1 MSNQKHPASE
11 RGQGTLEVKKLTI
24 KQIQCLLEYLGYE
37 PGEIDGANGPNT
49 RDAVKAFQRAEG
61 LTVDGIAGEQ
71 TQIRLKDAVWQDRFA
86 KDNTVPSSGQPPD
99 KTGTFWDSIKYFT
112 RDEPYIA
119 CPCGRCGGF
128 PVEPA
133 EKLMRLADAVREAAG
148 RPMIPTS
155 TVWCKTHNA
164 EVGGVWNSRH
174 LLGHAMD
181 FHIPGLSANEV
192 LSIVRKQKNV
202 VYCYAIDSQ
211 HVHMDIGN

>member
-1 MSNQKHPASE
+1 M
-11 RGQGTLEVKKLTI
+11 TI
-24 KQIQCLLEYLGYE
+24 KQVQQLLAYLGYD
-37 PGEIDGANGPNT
+37 PGAVDGVDGKNT
-49 RDAVKAFQRAEG
+49 QAAVRRFQTQEY

-99 KTGTFWDSIKYFT
+99 KTGTFWDGIKYFT

-148 RPMIPTS
+148 RPMVPTS
-155 TVWCKTHNA
+155 TVRCDAHNA
-164 EVGGVWNSRH
+164 EVGGVATSRH
-174 LLGHAMD
+174 RLGHAMD
-181 FHIPGLSANEV
+181 FVIPGMTANQI
-192 LSIVRKQKNV
+192 LTIVRRQKNV
-202 VYCYAIDSQ
+202 VYCYAIDGNA
-211 HVHMDIGN
+211 VHMDIGN

>member
-1 MSNQKHPASE
+1 M
-11 RGQGTLEVKKLTI
+11 TI
-24 KQIQCLLEYLGYE
+24 KQIQSLLTYLGYN
-37 PGEIDGANGPNT
+37 PGAVDGADGANT
-49 RDAVKAFQRAEG
+49 QAAVRRFQQAEG
-61 LTVDGIAGEQ
+61 LGVDGIAGEQ
-71 TQIRLKDAVWQDRFA
+71 TQAALKDAVWQNRFA

-133 EKLMRLADAVREAAG
+133 EKLMRLADAVREDAG
-148 RPMIPTS
+148 KPMVPTS
-155 TVWCKTHNA
+155 TVRCDAHNA

-181 FHIPGLSANEV
+181 FRIPGLSAAEM
-192 LSIVRKQKNV
+192 LSIVRQQKNV
-202 VYCYAIDSQ
+202 VYCYAIDAQ

>member
-1 MSNQKHPASE
+1 M
-11 RGQGTLEVKKLTI
+11 TI
-24 KQIQCLLEYLGYE
+24 KQVQQLLNYLGYD
-37 PGEIDGANGPNT
+37 PGAVDGVDGRQTQA
-49 RDAVKAFQRAEG
+49 AVRRFQGAEG

-148 RPMIPTS
+148 KPMVPTS
-155 TVWCKTHNA
+155 TVRCDAHNA
-164 EVGGVWNSRH
+164 EVGGVATSRH
-174 LLGHAMD
+174 RLGHAMD
-181 FHIPGLSANEV
+181 FVIPGMTANQI
-192 LSIVRKQKNV
+192 LTIVRKQKNV
-202 VYCYAIDSQ
+202 VYCYAIDGSA
-211 HVHMDIGN
+211 VHMDIGN

>member
-1 MSNQKHPASE
+1 M
-11 RGQGTLEVKKLTI
+11 TI
-24 KQIQCLLEYLGYE
+24 KQIQSLLTYLGYN
-37 PGEIDGANGPNT
+37 PGAVDGADGANT
-49 RDAVKAFQRAEG
+49 QAAVRRFQQAEG
-61 LTVDGIAGEQ
+61 LGVDGIAGKA
-71 TQIRLKDAVWQDRFA
+71 TQAALLAAVAAGR
-86 KDNTVPSSGQPPD
+86 VYVPPD
-99 KTGTFWDSIKYFT
+99 GDNGTAGTSGGAGANWWSDIKYFT

-148 RPMIPTS
+148 KPMVPTS
-155 TVWCKTHNA
+155 TVRCKTHNA

-181 FHIPGLSANEV
+181 FHIPGLSAAEV
-192 LSIVRKQKNV
+192 LRIVRQQKNV

>member
-1 MSNQKHPASE
+1 M
-11 RGQGTLEVKKLTI
+11 TI
-24 KQIQCLLEYLGYE
+24 KQIQSLLTYLGYN
-37 PGEIDGANGPNT
+37 PGAVDGADGANT
-49 RDAVKAFQRAEG
+49 QAAVRRFQQAEG
-61 LTVDGIAGEQ
+61 LGVDGIAGEQ
-71 TQIRLKDAVWQDRFA
+71 TQAALKDAVWQNRFA

-148 RPMIPTS
+148 KPMIPTS
-155 TVWCKTHNA
+155 TVRCKTHNA

-181 FHIPGLSANEV
+181 FVIPGMTANQI
-192 LSIVRKQKNV
+192 LTIVRKQKNV
-202 VYCYAIDSQ
+202 VYCYAINERA
-211 HVHMDIGN
+211 VHMDIGN

>member
-1 MSNQKHPASE
+1 M
-11 RGQGTLEVKKLTI
+11 TI
-24 KQIQCLLEYLGYE
+24 KQIQSLLTYLGYN
-37 PGEIDGANGPNT
+37 PGAVDGADGANT
-49 RDAVKAFQRAEG
+49 QAAVRRFQQAEG
-61 LTVDGIAGEQ
+61 LGVDGIAGKA
-71 TQIRLKDAVWQDRFA
+71 TQAALLAAVAAGR
-86 KDNTVPSSGQPPD
+86 VYVPPD
-99 KTGTFWDSIKYFT
+99 DTSGTVSTSGGAGANWWGDIKHFT

-148 RPMIPTS
+148 KPMVPTS
-155 TVWCKTHNA
+155 TVRCKTHNA

-181 FHIPGLSANEV
+181 FRIPGLSATEV
-192 LSIVRKQKNV
+192 LSIVRRQEGV
-202 VYCYAIDSQ
+202 VYCYAIDAQ

>member
-1 MSNQKHPASE
+1 MTA
-11 RGQGTLEVKKLTI
+11 
-24 KQIQCLLEYLGYE
+24 KQIQLLLTYLEYD
-37 PGEIDGANGPNT
+37 PGPIDGLDGANT
-49 RDAVKAFQRAEG
+49 RAAVRRFQQAEG
-61 LTVDGIAGEQ
+61 LGVDGIAGEQ
-71 TQIRLKDAVWQDRFA
+71 TQAALKDAVWQERFA

-99 KTGTFWDSIKYFT
+99 TGTFWDSIKYFT

-119 CPCGRCGGF
+119 CSCGKCGGF
-128 PVEPA
+128 PAEPA

-148 RPMIPTS
+148 KPMVPTS
-155 TVWCKTHNA
+155 TVRCKTHNA

-181 FHIPGLSANEV
+181 FRIPGLSAAEV

-202 VYCYAIDSQ
+202 VYCYAIDAQ

>member
-1 MSNQKHPASE
+1 M
-11 RGQGTLEVKKLTI
+11 TI
-24 KQIQCLLEYLGYE
+24 KQIQSLLTYLGYN
-37 PGEIDGANGPNT
+37 PGAVDGADGAKT
-49 RDAVKAFQRAEG
+49 QAAVKRFQTAEG
-61 LTVDGIAGEQ
+61 LGVDGIAGSK
-71 TQIRLKDAVWQDRFA
+71 TQAALKDAVWQDRFA

-119 CPCGRCGGF
+119 CSCGKCGGF

-148 RPMIPTS
+148 RPMVPTS
-155 TVWCKTHNA
+155 TVRCKTHNA

-181 FHIPGLSANEV
+181 FRIPGLSAAEV
-192 LSIVRKQKNV
+192 LNIVRQQKNV
-202 VYCYAIDSQ
+202 VYCYAIDAQ